1 MESILTDM
9 ILLKCCLN
17 GYICLGFTCVFKV
30 ALPQSFIVWIQ
41 QESQGKGSVFCLR
54 FSFFCLFS
62 LRKFSGI
69 AVKGLLQ
76 ELEELGCCRASV
88 PVHCQ
93 AEQISCVTSRIAVC
107 GFLQ

>member
-1 MESILTDM
+1 MLS
-9 ILLKCCLN
+9 
-17 GYICLGFTCVFKV
+17 GYICLGFTCVLKEV
-30 ALPQSFIVWIQ
+30 ALPQSFIVWI
-41 QESQGKGSVFCLR
+41 ELEPQGKGSVFCLH

-69 AVKGLLQ
+69 AVIGMLQ

-93 AEQISCVTSRIAVC
+93 AKQISCVTSRIVVC
-107 GFLQ
+107 GFLH